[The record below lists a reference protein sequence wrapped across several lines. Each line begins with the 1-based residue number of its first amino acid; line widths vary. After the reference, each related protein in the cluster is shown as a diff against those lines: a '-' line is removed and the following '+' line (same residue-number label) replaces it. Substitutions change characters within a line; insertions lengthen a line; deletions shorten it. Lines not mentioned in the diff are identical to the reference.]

1 MGANRPA
8 ALKHSGCIIPG
19 PIKPREM
26 VEEGVYSGLRML
38 DLSQGVAAPLL
49 RNAAG
54 QEQT

>member
-1 MGANRPA
+1 
-8 ALKHSGCIIPG
+8 
-19 PIKPREM
+19 M